1 MTNELST
8 ALQAPKQGSISAPAL
23 SVECI
28 TSPQARTVAS
38 LKTTSTKKPRAA
50 SDENRQVSFD
60 PQARTALGKR
70 KMARCRAYLWD
81 CEPLASWGVPN

>member
-1 MTNELST
+1 
-8 ALQAPKQGSISAPAL
+8 
-23 SVECI
+23 V
-28 TSPQARTVAS
+28 VS

-81 CEPLASWGVPN
+81 CEPLASRGVPN